1 MAGGEA
7 VGLNEPEVSWK
18 ALEPGAEVISSDGEV
33 VGKLSRVV
41 GDAEADV
48 FTGLAV
54 KPGILSGERLV
65 PSEHVPHIWPRRVE
79 VSLTK
84 DQIEA
89 LPPFEDP
96 PAVRWEPGFSSFF
109 RRLFGRG

>member
-1 MAGGEA
+1 
-7 VGLNEPEVSWK
+7 VT
-18 ALEPGAEVISSDGEV
+18 SSDGES

-54 KPGILSGERLV
+54 KPSLLSGERLV
-65 PSEHVPHIWPRRVE
+65 PSEHVRRIWPRRVE
-79 VSLTK
+79 VGLTK

-89 LPPFEDP
+89 LPAFEDP
-96 PAVRWEPGFSSFF
+96 PAVRIEPGFSSFF

>member
-1 MAGGEA
+1 
-7 VGLNEPEVSWK
+7 
-18 ALEPGAEVISSDGEV
+18 
-33 VGKLSRVV
+33 
-41 GDAEADV
+41 
-48 FTGLAV
+48 
-54 KPGILSGERLV
+54 
-65 PSEHVPHIWPRRVE
+65 VE

-96 PAVRWEPGFSSFF
+96 PAVRIEPGVSGFF